1 MGNPRYA
8 NGQLRRRNRARLR
21 AMGGE
26 CGICHGRF
34 GPIHYDEPSDAQHPL
49 SFVVD
54 EIKPVSRWREFG
66 YPSARA
72 AAEDWSNLQPAH
84 WFCNAQKGNKTGQNG
99 PKSGKFLRVRLVRGG
114 EGPPPPPTATPV
126 RPAPIYTRE
135 NFKEVFRAM
144 ATMKSITARG
154 TRLEQLKQLAKVLA
168 SGIDACE
175 DCRALPQL
183 TKQYRETIREIEE
196 IEGAADDTDEIS
208 EILAQRES
216 DGKPGAVRTH
226 RTAV

>member
-1 MGNPRYA
+1 MYPPPVYTQGVILYPAPAAKHPGPAKGPGVFAGAQDLPAIAQAFFVCQEVNRMGNPRYA

-99 PKSGKFLRVRLVRGG
+99 PKSGKFLRV
-114 EGPPPPPTATPV
+114 P
-126 RPAPIYTRE
+126 
-135 NFKEVFRAM
+135 
-144 ATMKSITARG
+144 
-154 TRLEQLKQLAKVLA
+154 KV
-168 SGIDACE
+168 
-175 DCRALPQL
+175 
-183 TKQYRETIREIEE
+183 
-196 IEGAADDTDEIS
+196 
-208 EILAQRES
+208 S
-216 DGKPGAVRTH
+216 DGDW
-226 RTAV
+226 